1 MKGWLRHGVCGWK
14 HWPYDE
20 DEPGR
25 LTPRRQLKALAR
37 PLGASLK
44 HVKATM
50 GPEHPALALIH
61 NNLGAMYAYQE
72 KWGQAEAAYK
82 RALAFGQAHLG
93 PAHPDTT
100 RILKGYVRLLH
111 ATGRGEQ
118 AQRLIAEAQ
127 RKADRARAARRQSAK
142 QGSAN

>member
-1 MKGWLRHGVCGWK
+1 M
-14 HWPYDE
+14 
-20 DEPGR
+20 
-25 LTPRRQLKALAR
+25 
-37 PLGASLK
+37 
-44 HVKATM
+44 KATI

-61 NNLGAMYAYQE
+61 NNLGAIYAYQE
-72 KWGQAEAAYK
+72 KWGQAKAAYK

-100 RILKGYVRLLH
+100 RILEGYVRLLH

-127 RKADRARAARRQSAK
+127 RKADRARTARRQSAK